1 MIQLKNISV
10 SIEGKKIL
18 SDINLTLKPG
28 QIVAL
33 LGPNGSGKSSIA
45 LTLAGHPKYKIISG
59 QILFDNQN
67 INTFT
72 PDKRANL
79 GLFFVSQSPLAIPGL
94 NVKSYLWQLYKKYN
108 QSKKITLSEFRDWL
122 DTETNQLD
130 IKKELLNRS
139 LNDGFSG
146 GERKKMEVLQ
156 MLVTH
161 PKYIIID
168 EIDSGLDVDALKKI
182 SIKIN
187 QLAKTNKSGILIITH
202 YNRILKYL
210 VPNQVL
216 ILEKTSIK
224 NSGGLELIDQ
234 IEKNGFQK

>member
-18 SDINLTLKPG
+18 SKINLTLKPG

-45 LTLAGHPKYKIISG
+45 LTIAGHPKYKLISG

-67 INTFT
+67 ISTFS

-79 GLFFVSQSPLAIPGL
+79 GLFLANQSPLAIPGL
-94 NVKSYLWQLYKKYN
+94 NVKSYLWQLYKKFN
-108 QSKKITLSEFRDWL
+108 QSKKITLSEFRTLLNLEADH
-122 DTETNQLD
+122 LD
-130 IKKELLNRS
+130 IKKELLDRS

-156 MLVTH
+156 MLITH
-161 PKYIIID
+161 PKYIILD

-182 SIKIN
+182 SIKIS
-187 QLAKTNKSGILIITH
+187 QLAKINKSGILIITH

-210 VPNQVL
+210 IPNQVL
-216 ILEKTSIK
+216 IIEKSTIK

>member
-45 LTLAGHPKYKIISG
+45 LTLAGHPKYKLISG
-59 QILFDNQN
+59 KIFFDKQD
-67 INTFT
+67 ISTFS

-79 GLFFVSQSPLAIPGL
+79 GLFLTNQSPLAIPGL

-108 QSKKITLSEFRDWL
+108 QSKKIALSEFRDWL
-122 DTETNQLD
+122 NLETNQLD
-130 IKKELLNRS
+130 IKQELLDRS

>member
-1 MIQLKNISV
+1 MIQLINISISV
-10 SIEGKKIL
+10 EDKKIL
-18 SDINLTLKPG
+18 SNINLTLKPG

-45 LTLAGHPKYKIISG
+45 LSLAGHPKYKIISG
-59 QILFDNQN
+59 KIFIDSQN
-67 INTFT
+67 ISDFS
-72 PDKRANL
+72 PDKRADL
-79 GLFFVSQSPLAIPGL
+79 GLFLANQSPLAIPGL
-94 NVKSYLWQLYKKYN
+94 NVKSYLWQLYKKFN

-122 DTETNQLD
+122 DKEADQLD
-130 IKKELLNRS
+130 IKKELLDRS

-161 PKYIIID
+161 PKYIILD

-182 SIKIN
+182 SIKIS

-210 VPNQVL
+210 IPNQVL

>member
-1 MIQLKNISV
+1 MIHLKNISV
-10 SIEGKKIL
+10 SVEDKKIL

-45 LTLAGHPKYKIISG
+45 LTLAGHPKYKLISG
-59 QILFDNQN
+59 KILIDNQDVSN
-67 INTFT
+67 FS

-79 GLFFVSQSPLAIPGL
+79 GLFLANQSPLAIPGL
-94 NVKSYLWQLYKKYN
+94 NVKSYLWLLYKKFN

-130 IKKELLNRS
+130 IKKELLDRS

-161 PKYIIID
+161 PKYIILD

-182 SIKIN
+182 SIKGYK
-187 QLAKTNKSGILIITH
+187 L
-202 YNRILKYL
+202 
-210 VPNQVL
+210 
-216 ILEKTSIK
+216 LEKNI
-224 NSGGLELIDQ
+224 
-234 IEKNGFQK
+234 GFSSLL

>member
-10 SIEGKKIL
+10 SVEDKQIL
-18 SDINLTLKPG
+18 SNINLTLKPS

-59 QILFDNQN
+59 KILFGSQDISNLS
-67 INTFT
+67 

-79 GLFFVSQSPLAIPGL
+79 GIFLANQSPISIPGL
-94 NVKSYLWQLYKKYN
+94 NVKSYLWQLYKKFN
-108 QSKKITLSEFRDWL
+108 QSQKITLSEFRIFL
-122 DTETNQLD
+122 DSESEQLD
-130 IKKELLNRS
+130 IKKELLDRS

-156 MLVTH
+156 MLIIH
-161 PKYIIID
+161 PKYIILD
-168 EIDSGLDVDALKKI
+168 EIDSGLDIDALKKI
-182 SIKIN
+182 SFKIN
-187 QLAKTNKSGILIITH
+187 QLAKTYQSSILIITH

-210 VPNQVL
+210 IPNRVL
-216 ILEKTSIK
+216 ILEKSSIK
-224 NSGGLELIDQ
+224 NVGGLELIDQ

>member
-10 SIEGKKIL
+10 SVEDKKIL
-18 SDINLTLKPG
+18 SDINLTLKSG

-45 LTLAGHPKYKIISG
+45 LTLAGHPKYKLISG
-59 QILFDNQN
+59 QILLDNRDVSN
-67 INTFT
+67 FS

-79 GLFFVSQSPLAIPGL
+79 GLFLANQSPLAIPGL
-94 NVKSYLWQLYKKYN
+94 NVKSYLWLLYKKFN

-130 IKKELLNRS
+130 IKKELLDRS

-156 MLVTH
+156 MMVTH
-161 PKYIIID
+161 PKYIILD
-168 EIDSGLDVDALKKI
+168 EIDSGLDVDAQKKI

-210 VPNQVL
+210 IPNQVL
-216 ILEKTSIK
+216 ILEKTTIK

-234 IEKNGFQK
+234 IEKDGFQK